1 MDKNVLEIGE
11 KIKNMEIRGAAKIG
25 RETAGAVK
33 FFCENFSGSKEDFIK
48 ELKENAKFLVD
59 TRPTAVSL
67 SNSLRYI
74 FKNMDITMDMECLR
88 TDLIK
93 RSEEFIEL
101 SLSAIKKIGE
111 IGANRIRDGDKIM
124 THCNSSCAISVIKT
138 AFRKGKDF
146 EVFVRETRPRYQ
158 GLLTAK
164 ELCREGIKT
173 NLIVDSAARYF
184 MADMNIVIIGADAVA
199 ANGAVVNKIG
209 TSELALIAKEARV
222 DVMIA
227 AETYKFHPETIA
239 GKLIEIEERDW
250 REVISEEKRKEIG
263 NIKIRNPSFDVTPP
277 EFIDLIIT
285 EKGIISPQASII
297 VLNTEYGWYLNKK
310 DFWEI

>member
-1 MDKNVLEIGE
+1 M
-11 KIKNMEIRGAAKIG
+11 
-25 RETAGAVK
+25 
-33 FFCENFSGSKEDFIK
+33 
-48 ELKENAKFLVD
+48 
-59 TRPTAVSL
+59 
-67 SNSLRYI
+67 
-74 FKNMDITMDMECLR
+74 
-88 TDLIK
+88 
-93 RSEEFIEL
+93 
-101 SLSAIKKIGE
+101 
-111 IGANRIRDGDKIM
+111 
-124 THCNSSCAISVIKT
+124 
-138 AFRKGKDF
+138 
-146 EVFVRETRPRYQ
+146 
-158 GLLTAK
+158 
-164 ELCREGIKT
+164 
-173 NLIVDSAARYF
+173 
-184 MADMNIVIIGADAVA
+184 
-199 ANGAVVNKIG
+199 NKIG